1 MSFRMGTN
9 GFGETGAFTWSKVQG
24 EAMQGG
30 VFIFSI
36 KSCKCALA
44 VRALA
49 VYARAARQECCC
61 SLRCASSKE
70 FGVALAHQVGEEY
83 MEHGVT

>member
-1 MSFRMGTN
+1 MTKEWSSLVSFRMGTN
-9 GFGETGAFTWSKVQG
+9 SFGETGGLTWCKVRG

-36 KSCKCALA
+36 KNSKCALA

-49 VYARAARQECCC
+49 VCARAAWQ
-61 SLRCASSKE
+61 
-70 FGVALAHQVGEEY
+70 
-83 MEHGVT
+83 